1 MYRTKTGYRT
11 ALCGLVPPAWRRT
24 FEEACTSLN
33 CAVYRKSGLSPWV
46 PTLSLTKVASMDQL
60 RELQRRSGVERVFWL
75 RDLSEVAIPI
85 RSVQGGHG
93 SEPLNWDVYRIWD
106 FNGRS
111 FVLPENGIDNQTV
124 ALSWFRRSDRPDYFS
139 ISQNGSSV
147 WWGS

>member
-33 CAVYRKSGLSPWV
+33 CAVYRKSGLSPRV

-85 RSVQGGHG
+85 SSLQVCHG
-93 SEPLNWDVYRIWD
+93 AEPLHCEVYRLSYV
-106 FNGRS
+106 NGRS
-111 FVLPENGIDNQTV
+111 FAQP
-124 ALSWFRRSDRPDYFS
+124 
-139 ISQNGSSV
+139 
-147 WWGS
+147 